1 METAAASTG
10 GQRRRRRRAAV
21 AAGCGE
27 EKEPV
32 IVILDRAGVNRVRD
46 ISPTPPP
53 SSRTVGVEPGV
64 LGGDRWMIEIPRTH

>member
-27 EKEPV
+27 KKEL